1 MMTAAPPLPWST
13 LWLYNDP
20 ALCRY
25 RPRDAQDLR
34 LLSVPDAHHESLRS
48 LHATLA
54 TRPDSAR
61 IHFNGHPCRA
71 QRVTTVEGVH
81 YILRALPLAHSLGDL
96 GVPDAVAAVLL
107 EPCLEGLVL
116 IAGKQGAGKTTLAG
130 ALVQARIQRYG
141 GAAQVIEDPPEMA
154 INGVMEYGL
163 IQQIDVHSATAVPSA
178 ERLAWHTRNAVRSST
193 DMLFMGEVRGPLEA
207 AAVVLQAGIGGPI
220 ITTIHAESVET
231 AIERLMALAAHE
243 MGPEGAA
250 SQISA
255 HLAAVVHLTLSS
267 RPVETSRRHSVP
279 PPPLLVLSTQLLRV
293 RPEDAGL
300 RSAIERH
307 ETAQIQQAVY
317 TQNVRRMRQ

>member
-1 MMTAAPPLPWST
+1 MMTAAPQLPWST
-13 LWLYNDP
+13 LWLYSDP

-250 SQISA
+250 SQIA
-255 HLAAVVHLTLSS
+255 AQLAAVVHLTLSS
-267 RPVETSRRHSVP
+267 RPVETSRRHGVTP
-279 PPPLLVLSTQLLRV
+279 APILVLSTQLLRV
-293 RPEDAGL
+293 RLEDAGL

-317 TQNVRRMRQ
+317 TQNVRRML